1 MPVIPGSN
9 TGSGGGANSADDA
22 TAIDS
27 LTVGGNQV
35 VRTQSNEVRIAKLG
49 LQSIPLE
56 GMRLISVVVIG
67 EGL

>member
-1 MPVIPGSN
+1 MPVIPGPD
-9 TGSGGGANSADDA
+9 TGSGGGASNADDA
-22 TAIDS
+22 RAIDS

-56 GMRLISVVVIG
+56 GMKLLSVVVIG